1 MKNVRFWL
9 LLGALIPCSAFGAN
23 GSDFQSAVQ
32 LLSAA
37 RRGDTRTVQ
46 YLINSG
52 VDINYTDS
60 TGLSLVCTAVMNN
73 DKRAIQIL
81 QMYGAD
87 ASNCDKQIKK
97 YRQRKNVAAN
107 GEEYDFFSGLSSSH
121 IVALSAV
128 GIAAVIGGVTLLTD
142 AFDSENNNGSSSSGG
157 GSHGS
162 GSGGGD
168 SGSSA
173 SKSFTVPYGPAYI
186 NATTGEVN
194 ANDTS
199 KITGYLSEWSAT
211 TGAAYATDF
220 NYIRRGT
227 DYNYMADGLNPLL
240 ENYLLVMGGYYPMA
254 NGYMGQYTHRKDPA
268 KQDYT
273 PVLSAIEGNPQGRP
287 VRVALI
293 TDNGINPAGSADSA
307 NGITYAVGTAVDAAT
322 PHVDKYL
329 NNTANPVTDTTGL
342 VVSYDL
348 TENSG
353 FDLSGSGSAFNPF
366 ANVDDS
372 ALAKIVAGWEGDER
386 SYGDL
391 YGFVPN
397 GQLAIYRTGAGS
409 VWQNKTGA
417 PVGTFTNK
425 DTDDNVLS
433 AGDIIELNGQTY
445 LIENAVG
452 SSTVTNPTVTVN
464 VKTYNL
470 ASASKMFVAK
480 CTSDT
485 SLSNIAI
492 YIGTDGNWYVNT
504 SGGDDINAVYAVDSG
519 NNIYEAKERVSTGYS
534 NFTAMT
540 LAAAKTYS
548 VGGTTDAVDVI
559 ANTSVIP
566 ASRQNYYVTTDT
578 LAKAMSIDGR
588 TSNIKTFYQGLLN
601 SEYGVYESVNQGDLA
616 NNLFNGY
623 SSDKPMIVMPAG
635 DYTMGIVEK
644 NGTTIS
650 REVYLNTL
658 EATFENYAPML
669 YSNLSHN
676 FMTIVGVSHNSDT
689 GTSTAT
695 SVDNYGDGIGGSYGK
710 LQLSVWANVETDS
723 VTGNTTT
730 TTYASRMCGLAG
742 VGNAAQNIDPW
753 CFAAS
758 GPTAE
763 MATASAAGAV
773 ASIKSAFSYM
783 DNDQIYTLLALTADG
798 PYLNANTDGTKF
810 TTDSLAAY
818 LQDMYQLPLEYNITG
833 LSSEEYLNLFKT
845 VFGYGLINVRRAI
858 KPGFSVYYYDGT
870 TKNIVSAKGNTNR
883 YWGKTSARSSSVLS
897 LSGRSAIKTSFY
909 DIIESPDGTMSLP
922 RVWNSTIA
930 MDGESK
936 HGLYMGDVL
945 GDFNVDSTNKRTNKI
960 GNLTIDMAVSSRA
973 YDDDMNGLDDMRITF
988 SNDSFDFATEYQH
1001 YLTNG
1006 ESRFNGRANG
1016 LLNLVSDSISVDAMY
1031 KYGNFAFGGSAFV
1044 GAITDENLLDKDP
1057 VVSSQFEP
1065 GRLGFANGGAIDAKY
1080 NNDKFGLNMS
1090 FGVMHE
1096 NNTVLGMMSDGMLT
1110 LNGADTKY
1118 IDAVTTYKP
1127 FENVKLSLRGT
1138 YAITDAVADGLLI
1151 SDMSNIQ
1158 SNSFAFG
1165 VDVGGFSFT
1174 AAMPLAVV
1182 DGKMDYGYADFE
1194 VVENDGKYEIA
1205 TNNMHTEHLDLSA
1218 VKRELRF
1225 TTMYKQSLGE
1235 WTDAGVGFVYRVNPN
1250 NTDAFGSESIF
1261 MFKLHHRLGI

>member
-23 GSDFQSAVQ
+23 GSDFQNAAQ

-46 YLINSG
+46 YLISSG

-73 DKRAIQIL
+73 DKRTIQIL

-87 ASNCDKQIKK
+87 SSNCDKQIKK

-107 GEEYDFFSGLSSSH
+107 GEEYGFFSGLSSSH

-128 GIAAVIGGVTLLTD
+128 GVAAVIGGVALLTD

-157 GSHGS
+157 SHGS
-162 GSGGGD
+162 GGGG
-168 SGSSA
+168 GGNGNA

-186 NATTGEVN
+186 SSTTHVVTPS
-194 ANDTS
+194 DTS
-199 KITGYLSEWSAT
+199 KITGYLSDWGVDGSFKV
-211 TGAAYATDF
+211 DF
-220 NYIRRGT
+220 NYLRQGT
-227 DYNYMADGLNPLL
+227 DNNYIADGLHKEL
-240 ENYLLVMGGYYPMA
+240 ENYMLVMGGYYPLA
-254 NGYMGQYTHRKDPA
+254 NGYMGNYIFRDSSSA
-268 KQDYT
+268 
-273 PVLSAIEGNPQGRP
+273 PVEATMQGRP
-287 VRVALI
+287 VRVALV
-293 TDNGINPAGSADSA
+293 TGNGINPAGSADSGSGLDYALTA
-307 NGITYAVGTAVDAAT
+307 NVNSAVV
-322 PHVDKYL
+322 HVDKYL
-329 NNTANPVTDTTGL
+329 NYENKNF
-342 VVSYDL
+342 
-348 TENSG
+348 TELDELD
-353 FDLSGSGSAFNPF
+353 FSGSGSAFNPF
-366 ANVDDS
+366 ADANES
-372 ALAKIVAGWEGDER
+372 ALAKIVAGYEAGGR
-386 SYGDL
+386 ANGDL

-397 GQLAIYRTGAGS
+397 GQLAIYRTGNGS
-409 VWQNKTGA
+409 VWQDTTGGASVGNFNDIDASNSLSSGDKIVIDGKTYNI
-417 PVGTFTNK
+417 V
-425 DTDDNVLS
+425 
-433 AGDIIELNGQTY
+433 
-445 LIENAVG
+445 NAVD
-452 SSTVTNPTVTVN
+452 SFSVAPTVTIN
-464 VKTYNL
+464 GTPYKL
-470 ASASKMFVAK
+470 ASGSKMFVAE
-480 CTSDT
+480 CAGSTGCE
-485 SLSNIAI
+485 NFAI
-492 YIGTDGNWYVNT
+492 YVGTDGYWYLNN
-504 SGGDDINAVYAVDSG
+504 SGGNTIDAVYAVDG
-519 NNIYEAKERVSTGYS
+519 TNIYVKKTATRSVYY
-534 NFTAMT
+534 NFSAMEDAVT
-540 LAAAKTYS
+540 RKYDVYNDNNNKT
-548 VGGTTDAVDVI
+548 TVDVI
-559 ANTSVIP
+559 ANTNLLA
-566 ASRQNYYVTTDT
+566 ASRNNTYLTTNTFSKYMSKANLTDEVLVYAGLISANYD
-578 LAKAMSIDGR
+578 
-588 TSNIKTFYQGLLN
+588 NGLDNLD
-601 SEYGVYESVNQGDLA
+601 NQGVVA
-616 NNLFNGY
+616 NRLFGRY
-623 SSDKPMIVMPAG
+623 SSTKPIIVMPAG
-635 DYTMGIVEK
+635 DYWF
-644 NGTTIS
+644 GTYVINPSAPDQVLSQEWYWT
-650 REVYLNTL
+650 TQD
-658 EATFENYAPML
+658 ATFENYAPMI
-669 YSNLSHN
+669 YSGLEHN
-676 FMTIVGVSHNSDT
+676 FMTIVGVSHTNST
-689 GTSTAT
+689 GTSSAT
-695 SVDNYGDGIGGSYGK
+695 SVDNYADGTGSSYGK
-710 LQLSVWANVETDS
+710 LRLSEWSVSETDS
-723 VTGNTTT
+723 ENNVVTTV
-730 TTYASRMCGLAG
+730 YSSRMCGLAG
-742 VGNAAQNIDPW
+742 VGDVANGVDPW

-798 PYLNANTDGTKF
+798 PYLNANTEGTKF
-810 TTDSLAAY
+810 TTDSLAKY
-818 LQDMYQLPLEYNITG
+818 LQDMYQLPLEYDITG
-833 LSSEEYLNLFKT
+833 LSAEEYLNLFKT

-858 KPGFSVYYYDGT
+858 KPGFSVYYYDG
-870 TKNIVSAKGNTNR
+870 NTNNIISTTGKLNK
-883 YWGKTSARSSSVLS
+883 YWGKTTVSSARASSVLS
-897 LSGRSAIKTSFY
+897 LSGRGAIKTSFY

-922 RVWNSTIA
+922 RVWNSTIT
-930 MDGESK
+930 MDGESR

-973 YDDDMNGLDDMRITF
+973 YDDDMNGLDNMRIAF

-1016 LLNLVSDSISVDAMY
+1016 LLNLVSDSISVDAIY

-1080 NNDKFGLNMS
+1080 NSDKFGLNMS

-1096 NNTVLGMMSDGMLT
+1096 NNTVLGMMSDGALA

-1118 IDAVTTYKP
+1118 IDAVATYKP

-1138 YAITDAVADGLLI
+1138 HAITDAIADGLLI
-1151 SDMSNIQ
+1151 SNMSNIQ

-1194 VVENDGKYEIA
+1194 VVEDDGKYEIVA
-1205 TNNMHTEHLDLSA
+1205 NNMHTEHLDLSA

-1250 NTDAFGSESIF
+1250 NTDTFGNESIF

>member
-9 LLGALIPCSAFGAN
+9 LLGALIPCGAFGAN
-23 GSDFQSAVQ
+23 GSDFQNAAQ

-46 YLINSG
+46 YLTSSG

-97 YRQRKNVAAN
+97 YKQRKTVAAN
-107 GEEYDFFSGLSSSH
+107 GEEYGFFSGLSSSH

-128 GIAAVIGGVTLLTD
+128 GVAAVIGGVALLTD
-142 AFDSENNNGSSSSGG
+142 AFDPKNNNGSSSSSS

-162 GSGGGD
+162 GSGGSS
-168 SGSSA
+168 SGTG
-173 SKSFTVPYGPAYI
+173 SKSFTVPYGPAYVDSQSGKVSPTFDI
-186 NATTGEVN
+186 TPSLQTWDLTNP
-194 ANDTS
+194 TS
-199 KITGYLSEWSAT
+199 PLSLRQ
-211 TGAAYATDF
+211 TDF
-220 NYIRRGT
+220 VYLKNNAATRYVANGF
-227 DYNYMADGLNPLL
+227 L
-240 ENYLLVMGGYYPMA
+240 ENYLLTMGGYYSFA
-254 NGYMGQYTHRKDPA
+254 SGYMGQYIFRDSTNAPILPA
-268 KQDYT
+268 ILGAQR
-273 PVLSAIEGNPQGRP
+273 RP
-287 VRVALI
+287 VRVALV
-293 TDNGINPAGSADSA
+293 TGNGINPAGSAASA
-307 NGITYAVGTAVDAAT
+307 KGITYAISAAADSAT

-329 NNTANPVTDTTGL
+329 NNTATPVKDSADM
-342 VVSYDL
+342 VVDYSL

-353 FDLSGSGSAFNPF
+353 FDFSGSGSAFNPF
-366 ANVDDS
+366 ASTDDS
-372 ALAKIVAGWEGDER
+372 ALAKIVAGWEGGR
-386 SYGDL
+386 SASDGDL

-397 GQLAIYRTGAGS
+397 GQLAIYRTGNGK
-409 VWQNKTGA
+409 VWQDTEVSLKGSFNDVDTSNSLSSGDQIVIGGKTYNI
-417 PVGTFTNK
+417 V
-425 DTDDNVLS
+425 
-433 AGDIIELNGQTY
+433 
-445 LIENAVG
+445 NAVDQG
-452 SSTVTNPTVTVN
+452 SITNPTIEINGITFKVAPN
-464 VKTYNL
+464 
-470 ASASKMFVAK
+470 SKMFLAECADSTDCENFALYV
-480 CTSDT
+480 
-485 SLSNIAI
+485 
-492 YIGTDGNWYVNT
+492 GTDGNWYINST
-504 SGGDDINAVYAVDSG
+504 GGNGIDAVYTLNG
-519 NNIYEAKERVSTGYS
+519 TNIYTKKVLDDDAGYY

-540 LAAAKTYS
+540 AAATTKYS
-548 VGGTTDAVDVI
+548 VADDTEPASSVDVI
-559 ANTSVIP
+559 ANTNIIP
-566 ASRQNYYVTTDT
+566 ASLTNGYGTVNTFT
-578 LAKAMSIDGR
+578 KAMKFGLNGVPASNDARLFYSDLI
-588 TSNIKTFYQGLLN
+588 TSYYGSYGTDAQGAVANYLFSSYN
-601 SEYGVYESVNQGDLA
+601 SSL
-616 NNLFNGY
+616 
-623 SSDKPMIVMPAG
+623 PMIIMPAG
-635 DYTMGIVEK
+635 DYIWRDSS
-644 NGTTIS
+644 GT
-650 REVYLNTL
+650 YFDTL
-658 EATFENYAPML
+658 DATFENYAPMIYGNTL
-669 YSNLSHN
+669 KHN
-676 FMTIVGVSHNSDT
+676 FMTVVAVLHSNGTYQADT
-689 GTSTAT
+689 IEG
-695 SVDNYGDGIGGSYGK
+695 YGDGTSDLYGK
-710 LQLSVWANVETDS
+710 LQLALWEEAG
-723 VTGNTTT
+723 TGTR
-730 TTYASRMCGLAG
+730 YSSRMCGLAG
-742 VGNAAQNIDPW
+742 VGNAAKDIDPW

-773 ASIKSAFSYM
+773 ASVKAAFSYM
-783 DNDQIYTLLALTADG
+783 TNDQIYTLLALTADG
-798 PYLNANTDGTKF
+798 PYLNANDEGKVFSVET
-810 TTDSLAAY
+810 LAEY
-818 LQDMYQLPLEYNITG
+818 LDNMYQLPLEYNASA
-833 LSSEEYLNLFKT
+833 LLAAERYDDYLDLFKQ

-858 KPGFSVYYYDGT
+858 KPGFAVYYYDGT
-870 TKNIVSAKGNTNR
+870 TNSIVSKKGKANK
-883 YWGKTSARSSSVLS
+883 YWGTGSKTSARASSVLS
-897 LSGRSAIKTSFY
+897 LSGRGAIKTSFY

-930 MDGESK
+930 MDGESR

-960 GNLTIDMAVSSRA
+960 GNLTIDMAMSSRA
-973 YDDDMNGLDDMRITF
+973 YDDDMNGLDDMRISF
-988 SNDSFDFATEYQH
+988 SNDSFDLATEYQH

-1031 KYGNFAFGGSAFV
+1031 KYGKFAFGGSAFV
-1044 GAITDENLLDKDP
+1044 GAVTDENLLDNDP

-1065 GRLGFANGGAIDAKY
+1065 GRLGFVNGGAIDAKY

-1096 NNTVLGMMSDGMLT
+1096 DNTVLGMMSDGMLA

-1118 IDAVTTYKP
+1118 IDAVATYKP

-1158 SNSFAFG
+1158 SNSFALG

-1205 TNNMHTEHLDLSA
+1205 ANNMHTEHLDLSA

-1250 NTDAFGSESIF
+1250 NTDTFGNESIF

>member
-9 LLGALIPCSAFGAN
+9 LLGTLIPCGAFGAV
-23 GSDFQSAVQ
+23 GSDFQGAAQ

-46 YLINSG
+46 YLISSG

-87 ASNCDKQIKK
+87 ASNCDRQIKK
-97 YRQRKNVAAN
+97 YRQRKNIANN

-128 GIAAVIGGVTLLTD
+128 GVAAVIGGVALLTN

-157 GSHGS
+157 SHGS
-162 GSGGGD
+162 GSGGSG
-168 SGSSA
+168 GSSGTKGF
-173 SKSFTVPYGPAYI
+173 SVPYSPAYI
-186 NATTGEVN
+186 KNGVVTPS
-194 ANDTS
+194 DTS
-199 KITGYLSEWSAT
+199 KITDYLSDWGASGAYSA
-211 TGAAYATDF
+211 DF
-220 NYIRRGT
+220 NYMRQQESN
-227 DYNYMADGLNPLL
+227 NYIADGLYPEL
-240 ENYLLVMGGYYPMA
+240 ENYMLVMGGYYSLA
-254 NGYMGQYTHRKDPA
+254 NGYMGNYIFRDSSNS
-268 KQDYT
+268 
-273 PVLSAIEGNPQGRP
+273 PVDAAMQGRP

-293 TDNGINPAGSADSA
+293 TGNGINPAGSAASVVS
-307 NGITYAVGTAVDAAT
+307 GHGLTYALTASVNSAT
-322 PHVDKYL
+322 VHVDKYL
-329 NNTANPVTDTTGL
+329 NNESSLITGTVDNYEL
-342 VVSYDL
+342 EEH
-348 TENSG
+348 TG

-366 ANVDDS
+366 ATPNES
-372 ALAKIVAGWEGDER
+372 ALAKIVAGWEAGGR
-386 SYGDL
+386 ANSDL

-397 GQLAIYRTGAGS
+397 GQLAIYRTGNGT
-409 VWQNKTGA
+409 VWSDVDDGA
-417 PVGTFTNK
+417 SVGTFSDGSNA
-425 DTDDNVLS
+425 DGVLS
-433 AGDIIELNGQTY
+433 AGDTITLTGGETFEIKD
-445 LIENAVG
+445 AVQAG
-452 SSTVTNPTVTVN
+452 AVENPTITVN
-464 VKTYNL
+464 NTSYKL
-470 ASASKMFVAK
+470 APGVKMFLAECK
-480 CTSDT
+480 TESGCSSSD
-485 SLSNIAI
+485 NFAI
-492 YIGTDGNWYVNT
+492 YVGTDGYWYVNNT
-504 SGGDDINAVYAVDSG
+504 GGNDIDTVYAVNGTNVYVKKTQQNAVYYNFSAMQDAATKKYAVTGDS
-519 NNIYEAKERVSTGYS
+519 STAQS
-534 NFTAMT
+534 T
-540 LAAAKTYS
+540 
-548 VGGTTDAVDVI
+548 VDVI
-559 ANTSVIP
+559 ANTNVIP
-566 ASRQNYYVTTDT
+566 ASRNNTYVTTNAFTKFMDMSSITDAKTAYMTLINTYYNNGVDT
-578 LAKAMSIDGR
+578 G
-588 TSNIKTFYQGLLN
+588 N
-601 SEYGVYESVNQGDLA
+601 NQGGVA
-616 NNLFNGY
+616 NNLFLGY
-623 SSDKPMIVMPAG
+623 SSTKPIIVMPAG
-635 DYTMGIVEK
+635 DYLS
-644 NGTTIS
+644 GTYVTKTDDPDNVLS
-650 REVYLNTL
+650 LEWYWTTQ

-669 YSNLSHN
+669 YSGLKHN
-676 FMTIVGVSHNSDT
+676 FMTVVGVSHT
-689 GTSTAT
+689 GGTSAAT
-695 SVDNYGDGIGGSYGK
+695 SVDNYGDGTGSSYGK
-710 LQLSVWANVETDS
+710 LQLSEWSVSEADS
-723 VTGNTTT
+723 GTGNTTT
-730 TTYASRMCGLAG
+730 NVYSSRMCGLAG
-742 VGNAAQNIDPW
+742 VGDAENRIDPW

-773 ASIKSAFSYM
+773 ASVKSAFSYM

-798 PYLNANTDGTKF
+798 PYLNANTNGTKF
-810 TTDSLAAY
+810 TTDSLVEY
-818 LQDMYQLPLEYNITG
+818 LQNMYQLPLEYDISG

-845 VFGYGLINVRRAI
+845 VFGYGLINVQRAI
-858 KPGFSVYYYDGT
+858 KPGFSVYYYDGST
-870 TKNIVSAKGNTNR
+870 NNIVSTSGKTNR
-883 YWGKTSARSSSVLS
+883 YWGKTTISSARASSALS
-897 LSGRSAIKTSFY
+897 LMGRSAIKTSFY
-909 DIIESPDGTMSLP
+909 DIVESPDGTMSLP

-930 MDGESK
+930 MDGESR

-945 GDFNVDSTNKRTNKI
+945 DDFNVDSTNKRTNKI

-973 YDDDMNGLDDMRITF
+973 YDDDMNGLDNMRIAWTNNTF
-988 SNDSFDFATEYQH
+988 DLATEYQH

-1031 KYGNFAFGGSAFV
+1031 KYGNFAFGGSAFI

-1065 GRLGFANGGAIDAKY
+1065 GRLGFANGGALEAKY
-1080 NNDKFGLNMS
+1080 NSDKFGLNMS

-1096 NNTVLGMMSDGMLT
+1096 NNTVLGMVSDGALA

-1118 IDAVTTYKP
+1118 IDAVATYKP

-1151 SDMSNIQ
+1151 SDMSNIK

-1182 DGKMDYGYADFE
+1182 DGEMAYGYADME

-1205 TNNMHTEHLDLSA
+1205 VNNAHTEYVDLSA

-1225 TTMYKQSLGE
+1225 TTTYKKSLGE

-1250 NTDAFGSESIF
+1250 NTDAFGNESIL